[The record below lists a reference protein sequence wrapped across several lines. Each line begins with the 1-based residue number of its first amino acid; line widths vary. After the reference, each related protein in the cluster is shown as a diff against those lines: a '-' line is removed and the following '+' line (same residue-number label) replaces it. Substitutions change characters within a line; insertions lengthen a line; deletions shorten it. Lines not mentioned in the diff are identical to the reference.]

1 MRKITLLVLL
11 VISTNFFAQSNT
23 EVFLL
28 DMVKKND
35 KIELINLKNISNN
48 DGYDNQPSFYDNNTV
63 LFSSTRNNQTD
74 IKSYNINRNENSWK
88 TSTSLSSEY
97 SPLKIPNKET
107 VSAVRLDENGLQR
120 LYQYDFSTGMSK
132 VLLKD
137 LKVGYHVWHNQDIL
151 ISSVLIDE
159 RMDLVISNLKD
170 NTNLTVHKNIG
181 RSLYKIPNSNLI
193 GFISIE
199 NNSTTI
205 KTLNPITGNINTIK
219 SLPIPIEDICWLTK
233 SIILIPNG
241 KTIAQLNT
249 SDDSIS
255 NLNSFKEE
263 EINEISRIS
272 VSPDNKHLVLVS
284 EESPKIIVQK
294 QIEAFNKGD
303 LKTFTSCYSE
313 EVVVINYPN
322 DTLYKGNSALKSKYK
337 KILSNNTKS
346 KFKVVKRISN
356 RNIVI
361 DEQLVAINGKEH
373 RQVKLYE
380 IKNGKI
386 IKMYLIP
393 EKQGSAEVEAI
404 VQKQFDTWNAKD
416 IDAFVKTFSDDIKVY
431 EFQKKLYV
439 DGQNQ
444 LYDLF
449 SELFTRSPN
458 LFCEIS
464 NRIVI
469 GNTVIDKE
477 IISDKNSSHEAI
489 VIYEVAKSKI
499 FRMTTL
505 NN

>member
-1 MRKITLLVLL
+1 MKKITVLVLL

-23 EVFLL
+23 EIFLL
-28 DMVKKND
+28 DIVKNND
-35 KIELINLKNISNN
+35 KIKLINLKNISNN

-63 LFSSTRNNQTD
+63 LFSSKRNNQTD
-74 IKSYNINRNENSWK
+74 IKSYTLSSGETTWK
-88 TSTSLSSEY
+88 TNTPFGSEY

-107 VSAVRLDENGLQR
+107 ISAIRLDENGLQR

-132 VLLKD
+132 VILND
-137 LKVGYHVWHNQDIL
+137 LKVGYHAWHNQDIL
-151 ISSVLIDE
+151 VSSVLVDD
-159 RMDLVISNLKD
+159 RMDLVTSNLKD

-181 RSLYKIPNSNLI
+181 RSLQKIPNSNLI
-193 GFISIE
+193 SFISIE

-205 KTLNPITGNINTIK
+205 KSLNPITGNIKTIK
-219 SLPIPIEDICWLTK
+219 SLPIPIEDIYWLTK

-249 SDDSIS
+249 SDESIS
-255 NLNSFKEE
+255 NLYSFKEE

-272 VSPDNKHLVLVS
+272 VSPDNKYLVLVS

-313 EVVVINYPN
+313 QVVVINYPN
-322 DTLYKGNSALKSKYK
+322 DTLYKGNSALKSNYK
-337 KILSNNTKS
+337 NIFSKSTKC
-346 KFKVVKRISN
+346 KVKVVKRISN

-361 DEQLVAINGKEH
+361 DEQLVTIDGKEH
-373 RQVKLYE
+373 RQATLYE

-393 EKQGSAEVEAI
+393 EKRGSGEVEAI
-404 VQKQFDTWNAKD
+404 VQKQFDTWNEKD
-416 IDAFVKTFSDDIKVY
+416 IDAFVKTFSDEIKVY
-431 EFQKKLYV
+431 EFRKKLYV
-439 DGQNQ
+439 DGQKQ

-458 LFCEIS
+458 LLCEIS

-477 IISDKNSSHEAI
+477 IISDKTSSHEAI
-489 VIYEVAKSKI
+489 VIYEVAKNKI